1 MQSSRNLMPR
11 VSTLPPEMERSSLHV
26 TAPLCASFIDTDS
39 TLHSGATPSSADSHP
54 QLFSD
59 SDDTETMTGKYFQK
73 ESRQRRRKHGLED
86 ETQWGY
92 LKEEEIQAHINSLY
106 GFVLKLVDNSGT
118 SCSVCHWLK
127 GCTGCVITPD
137 DMPLYCMMHTRKI
150 AIDWNPVY
158 LSNHYHQIMYDN
170 TITHNSVEEVDPT
183 GRQNILLSEC
193 LQKYI
198 QTEILQGEQRI
209 YCDHVGSEI
218 PCHVVQNGRES
229 LSVAEPLPSSSSPH
243 HPPDALQAGAWRL
256 GEAPVQHRVPSHGP
270 RSLRVRGSEA
280 GDGWRGGLDILEA
293 AGWKDADGR
302 QEGNEQDG
310 GGIREAGARLGVV
323 REEATGVRR

>member
-127 GCTGCVITPD
+127 G
-137 DMPLYCMMHTRKI
+137 
-150 AIDWNPVY
+150 
-158 LSNHYHQIMYDN
+158 
-170 TITHNSVEEVDPT
+170 
-183 GRQNILLSEC
+183 
-193 LQKYI
+193 
-198 QTEILQGEQRI
+198 
-209 YCDHVGSEI
+209 
-218 PCHVVQNGRES
+218 
-229 LSVAEPLPSSSSPH
+229 
-243 HPPDALQAGAWRL
+243 
-256 GEAPVQHRVPSHGP
+256 
-270 RSLRVRGSEA
+270 
-280 GDGWRGGLDILEA
+280 
-293 AGWKDADGR
+293 
-302 QEGNEQDG
+302 
-310 GGIREAGARLGVV
+310 
-323 REEATGVRR
+323 

>member
-1 MQSSRNLMPR
+1 MQSSRSLMPR
-11 VSTLPPEMERSSLHV
+11 VSTLPPEMDRSSLHV

-39 TLHSGATPSSADSHP
+39 MLHSGATPSSADSHP

-59 SDDTETMTGKYFQK
+59 SDDTETMAGKYFSQK
-73 ESRQRRRKHGLED
+73 GSKQRRRKHGLED

-137 DMPLYCMMHTRKI
+137 DMPLYCMMQTRKI
-150 AIDWNPVY
+150 AIDWNPAY
-158 LSNHYHQIMYDN
+158 LNNHYHQIMYDN
-170 TITHNSVEEVDPT
+170 TITHSSVEEVDPT

-209 YCDHVGSEI
+209 YCDHVVLEAS
-218 PCHVVQNGRES
+218 CHVVQSGRQS
-229 LSVAEPLPSSSSPH
+229 LSFAGPLPASSHPH
-243 HPPDALQAGAWRL
+243 HPPDAFQASPRRL
-256 GEAPVQHRVPSHGP
+256 GEAPVQHRVPAHGP
-270 RSLRVRGSEA
+270 RPLRVCGSET
-280 GDGWRGGLDILEA
+280 GHCRRCGLDLLEA
-293 AGWKDADGR
+293 LGRKDADVR
-302 QEGNEQDG
+302 EERDEQDG
-310 GGIREAGARLGVV
+310 GSLCEAGARLGVV
-323 REEATGVRR
+323 